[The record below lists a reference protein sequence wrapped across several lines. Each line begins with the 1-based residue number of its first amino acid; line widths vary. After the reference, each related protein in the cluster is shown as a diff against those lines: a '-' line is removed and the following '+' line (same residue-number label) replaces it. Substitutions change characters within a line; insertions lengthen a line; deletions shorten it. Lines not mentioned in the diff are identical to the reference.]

1 VAGTE
6 MLANA
11 VTKAVGGVKVG
22 EFVEEIGLG

>member
-6 MLANA
+6 MLADA
-11 VTKAVGGVKVG
+11 LTEAIAGVKLG